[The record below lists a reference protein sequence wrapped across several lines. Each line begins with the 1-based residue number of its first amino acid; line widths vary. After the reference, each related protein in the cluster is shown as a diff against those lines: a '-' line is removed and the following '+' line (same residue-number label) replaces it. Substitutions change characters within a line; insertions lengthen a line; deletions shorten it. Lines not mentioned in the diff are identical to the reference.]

1 MKSIIFI
8 APPAAGKGTQSSR
21 LSKEFNLEH
30 ISTGDLLREEVKKGN
45 TELKQMME
53 SGSLVNDDIILTI
66 LKNKLETVN
75 DYILDGFPRNLN
87 QAIALDEMLKQNN
100 TKIDAVIYLDLDK
113 ETAKKRI
120 VGRVSCP
127 KCGNVYNTMI
137 DGMNS
142 KVNMICDDCKS
153 SLVKRSDDNEETF
166 NVRFD
171 TYMNETAPLIEYY
184 QNKGNLYQI
193 DSSKNPEEVY
203 QEIKKVLYD

>member
-53 SGSLVNDDIILTI
+53 SGSLVNDDIILAI
-66 LKNKLETVN
+66 LKKKLETVN

-100 TKIDAVIYLDLDK
+100 AKIDAVIYLDLDK

>member
-153 SLVKRSDDNEETF
+153 TLVKRSDDNEETF